1 MKFKTN
7 AKCMGCKTRILNA
20 VNEKFPDMQWDLD
33 LQNADKVLECH
44 GIPDNSETAQKIV
57 DAIEE
62 TGFKGSFIPAE

>member
-1 MKFKTN
+1 
-7 AKCMGCKTRILNA
+7 MGCKTRILNA

-44 GIPDNSETAQKIV
+44 GVPDNSETAQKIV